1 MSFRTNVYIDG
12 FNFYYGCLKG
22 KNHLKWLNFIQ
33 LSKLIL
39 GTNPNFSNSAIN
51 KVYFFTALVKN
62 TQKKQRQ
69 NIYLEVLKKTKIEI
83 IKGNFIRNEAEY
95 PLVPNA
101 NEMILCEKCNQKN
114 DKVKILKTEEKGTDV
129 NLAAQLLIDAFEDKF
144 DIAMVFSNDSDFLFP
159 LKISKDKFKKNILL
173 INPNHKFPSY
183 TLKQNI
189 GFFRM
194 QIPTKLLKQSQFP
207 ETIRVNENRQ
217 VTRPKKWK

>member
-1 MSFRTNVYIDG
+1 M
-12 FNFYYGCLKG
+12 
-22 KNHLKWLNFIQ
+22 
-33 LSKLIL
+33 
-39 GTNPNFSNSAIN
+39 
-51 KVYFFTALVKN
+51 
-62 TQKKQRQ
+62 
-69 NIYLEVLKKTKIEI
+69 
-83 IKGNFIRNEAEY
+83 
-95 PLVPNA
+95 
-101 NEMILCEKCNQKN
+101 
-114 DKVKILKTEEKGTDV
+114 KTEEKGTDV

>member
-69 NIYLEVLKKTKIEI
+69 NIYLEIF
-83 IKGNFIRNEAEY
+83 KGNKKSES
-95 PLVPNA
+95 L
-101 NEMILCEKCNQKN
+101 
-114 DKVKILKTEEKGTDV
+114 LKTIAIS
-129 NLAAQLLIDAFEDKF
+129 NLSSKASI
-144 DIAMVFSNDSDFLFP
+144 SN
-159 LKISKDKFKKNILL
+159 
-173 INPNHKFPSY
+173 
-183 TLKQNI
+183 
-189 GFFRM
+189 
-194 QIPTKLLKQSQFP
+194 
-207 ETIRVNENRQ
+207 
-217 VTRPKKWK
+217 